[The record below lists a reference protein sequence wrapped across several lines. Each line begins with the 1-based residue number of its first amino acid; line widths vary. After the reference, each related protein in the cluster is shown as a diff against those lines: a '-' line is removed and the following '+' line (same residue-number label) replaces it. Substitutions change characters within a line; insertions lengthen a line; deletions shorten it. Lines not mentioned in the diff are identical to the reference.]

1 MEVKHCI
8 LLLFLFLALAGCAY
22 TPIDRPRLES
32 MQFNYDGSMV
42 LSKEDAEELLI
53 YIIKLEAK

>member
-8 LLLFLFLALAGCAY
+8 LLLFLVLAGCSFVAV
-22 TPIDRPRLES
+22 DRPRLES